1 MKIAEFQWFYPF
13 CLLLTSFQM
22 VYNRTANPKL
32 RSVNPITNSKYAEK
46 QPYNLM
52 PLSVLGCTQ
61 AYCTKGSFQSR
72 YNILCVISGYTIIMH
87 EDEITGSK
95 GNPRP
100 KELLWQDWDSGLN
113 KIIILYSKAVE
124 SAKSFL
130 PTKHLKNC
138 SFHQWNNFP

>member
-52 PLSVLGCTQ
+52 PLSVLGCTDKHIVQ
-61 AYCTKGSFQSR
+61 K
-72 YNILCVISGYTIIMH
+72 VH
-87 EDEITGSK
+87 
-95 GNPRP
+95 
-100 KELLWQDWDSGLN
+100 
-113 KIIILYSKAVE
+113 SKADTIFCVLYQVTQ
-124 SAKSFL
+124 SLCMRMRSQDQRGTLGLRNYSDKIGIL
-130 PTKHLKNC
+130 GLTR
-138 SFHQWNNFP
+138 